1 MDAREPPDHPDPP
14 GSPVSTLATPRL
26 DRLITVIA
34 AINAPLCRYGRNA
47 AGALVAGM
55 MVLAI
60 AQIVS
65 RTAFSHTLDWA
76 EELARFMLVWAV
88 LLVAPF
94 AFRSGT
100 YVAIDSFAQALPQR
114 LLLAISAL
122 LNLLAG
128 WICLMLL
135 IESISF
141 WQRGL
146 SLSASALP
154 VQMAWVYAI
163 VPFALSAMVLVA
175 LELVLR
181 LIGAQFR
188 PDARL
193 RLSGAVPQIDR
204 GD

>member
-1 MDAREPPDHPDPP
+1 MDGIGPPIP
-14 GSPVSTLATPRL
+14 TPRL
-26 DRLITVIA
+26 DRLIGLLAMV
-34 AINAPLCRYGRNA
+34 NAPLSRWGRNA
-47 AGALVAGM
+47 AAVLIACMMALAV
-55 MVLAI
+55 

-65 RTAFSHTLDWA
+65 RAAFSHTLDWA

-88 LLVAPF
+88 LLVTPF
-94 AFRSGT
+94 AYRSGAH
-100 YVAIDSFAQALPQR
+100 VAIDSFAHALPPR
-114 LLLAISAL
+114 LLLAASTL

-128 WICLMLL
+128 WICVRFL

-146 SLSASALP
+146 SLTASALP

-163 VPFALSAMVLVA
+163 VPLALAVIVLVA

-188 PDARL
+188 PDPKL
-193 RLSGAVPQIDR
+193 RLSGAVPLVED
-204 GD
+204 

>member
-1 MDAREPPDHPDPP
+1 MAPSDPP
-14 GSPVSTLATPRL
+14 LALPRY
-26 DRLITVIA
+26 DRLIAGIA
-34 AINAPLCRYGRNA
+34 RVNAPVCRWGRNA
-47 AGALVAGM
+47 AAALIACM
-55 MVLAI
+55 MALAV

-65 RTAFSHTLDWA
+65 RAAFSHTLDWA

-88 LLVAPF
+88 LLVTPF
-94 AFRSGT
+94 AYRSGAH
-100 YVAIDSFAQALPQR
+100 VAIDSFAHALPPR
-114 LLLAISAL
+114 LLLAASTL

-128 WICLMLL
+128 WICVRFL

-163 VPFALSAMVLVA
+163 VPLALSVMTLVA

-188 PDARL
+188 PDPKL
-193 RLSGAVPQIDR
+193 RLSGAVPLVED
-204 GD
+204 

>member
-1 MDAREPPDHPDPP
+1 MAPSDPP
-14 GSPVSTLATPRL
+14 LALPRY
-26 DRLITVIA
+26 DRLIAWIA
-34 AINAPLCRYGRNA
+34 RVNAPVCRWGRNA
-47 AGALVAGM
+47 AAALIACM
-55 MVLAI
+55 MALAV

-65 RTAFSHTLDWA
+65 RAAFSHTLDWA

-88 LLVAPF
+88 LLVTPF
-94 AFRSGT
+94 AYRSGAH
-100 YVAIDSFAQALPQR
+100 VAIDSFAHALPPR
-114 LLLAISAL
+114 LLLAASTL

-128 WICLMLL
+128 WICVRFL

-163 VPFALSAMVLVA
+163 VPLALSVMTLVA

-188 PDARL
+188 PDPKL
-193 RLSGAVPQIDR
+193 RLSGAVPLVED
-204 GD
+204 

>member
-1 MDAREPPDHPDPP
+1 MDALDRPVPP
-14 GSPVSTLATPRL
+14 LATPRL
-26 DRLITVIA
+26 DRLIAVIA
-34 AINAPLCRYGRNA
+34 AVNAPLCRYGRNA
-47 AGALVAGM
+47 AGALIACM

-65 RTAFSHTLDWA
+65 RAAFSHTLDWA
-76 EELARFMLVWAV
+76 EELARFMLVWTV
-88 LLVAPF
+88 LLVTPF
-94 AFRSGT
+94 AFRSGAH
-100 YVAIDSFAQALPQR
+100 VAIDSFAHALPQR
-114 LLLAISAL
+114 LLLAISTL

-128 WICLMLL
+128 WICVMLL
-135 IESISF
+135 IESVSF

-163 VPFALSAMVLVA
+163 VPIALSAMVLVA

-188 PDARL
+188 PDPRL
-193 RLSGAVPQIDR
+193 RLSGAVPLVDR
-204 GD
+204 ED

>member
-1 MDAREPPDHPDPP
+1 MDGLGPPIP
-14 GSPVSTLATPRL
+14 TPRL
-26 DRLITVIA
+26 DRLIRLLA
-34 AINAPLCRYGRNA
+34 MINAPLSRWGRNTA
-47 AGALVAGM
+47 AVLIACM
-55 MVLAI
+55 MALAI

-65 RTAFSHTLDWA
+65 RAGFSHTLDWA

-88 LLVAPF
+88 LLVTPF
-94 AFRSGT
+94 AYRSGAH
-100 YVAIDSFAQALPQR
+100 VAIDSFAHALPPR
-114 LLLAISAL
+114 LLLAASAC

-128 WICLMLL
+128 WICVRLL

-163 VPFALSAMVLVA
+163 VPVALSAVTLVA

-188 PDARL
+188 PDPQL
-193 RLSGAVPQIDR
+193 RLSGAVPLVED
-204 GD
+204 